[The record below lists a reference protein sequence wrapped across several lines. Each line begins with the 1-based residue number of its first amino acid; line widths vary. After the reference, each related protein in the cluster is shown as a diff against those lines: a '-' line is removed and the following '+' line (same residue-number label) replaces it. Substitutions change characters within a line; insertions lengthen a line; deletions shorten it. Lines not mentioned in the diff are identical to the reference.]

1 MNYPELKEKV
11 FKLDRTDQLLLL
23 YKLLGWFEVAKD
35 NAEFVRA
42 TETCIKE
49 FEAKVKA

>member
-23 YKLLGWFEVAKD
+23 YKLLGWFEASPD
-35 NAEFVRA
+35 NKEFIRA
-42 TETCIKE
+42 TESCIKE
-49 FEAKVKA
+49 FEAEVKL